1 MARQSQDSS
10 KDPINISHIPVD
22 GVGGVGLLAAAA
34 IAVYFVPAL
43 RAAGIPTLLGG
54 VIVGMILLAVRN
66 PRARPWAIVGAT
78 LAAAALVAVIFVIAH
93 HTPGL

>member
-1 MARQSQDSS
+1 MD
-10 KDPINISHIPVD
+10 KGDINISRIPVD

-43 RAAGIPTLLGG
+43 RSVGIPTLLGG

-66 PRARPWAIVGAT
+66 PRARPWAIMAAT
-78 LAAAALVAVIFVIAH
+78 LPAVALVGVIIVI
-93 HTPGL
+93 GRQL